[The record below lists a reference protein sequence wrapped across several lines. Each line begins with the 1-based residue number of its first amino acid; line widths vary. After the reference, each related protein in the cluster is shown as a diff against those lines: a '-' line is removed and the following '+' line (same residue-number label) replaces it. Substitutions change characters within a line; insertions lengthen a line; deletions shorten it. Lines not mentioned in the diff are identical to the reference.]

1 MMREVKTESG
11 FVCEV
16 DEQAFNDMELLEDLA
31 ALDGGDVRRVPAI
44 VVQLLG
50 TEGKKA
56 LYNHIRTE
64 SGRVPID
71 AAVEEIK
78 RVMEAL
84 SEGKK

>member
-44 VVQLLG
+44 VEQLLG
-50 TEGKKA
+50 AEGKKA
-56 LYNHIRTE
+56 LYDHIRTE